1 MYTLTVEP
9 YYDTYTQCYQSI
21 ISINV
26 LPQGPLRALVRR
38 IKFNKLGPNYDRA
51 NCAPVRKCGLALIN
65 RSGACCG
72 QGGGGKGNAWM
83 SPNEIPD
90 LFGFLTVSGYVIDSS
105 ITNMMSLGDIKMD
118 NNRKILC
125 FLSYKKP

>member
-1 MYTLTVEP
+1 MYILTVEP

-38 IKFNKLGPNYDRA
+38 IQFNKLGPNYDRA
-51 NCAPVRKCGLALIN
+51 SCVPVRKCGLALIN
-65 RSGACCG
+65 TNAMCCANK
-72 QGGGGKGNAWM
+72 KGYGWM

-90 LFGFLTVSGYVIDSS
+90 LFGFLTVNGYVIDSS
-105 ITNMMSLGDIKMD
+105 VTNMMSLGDIKMD

>member
-51 NCAPVRKCGLALIN
+51 SCVPVRKCGLALI
-65 RSGACCG
+65 RQGGACCYG
-72 QGGGGKGNAWM
+72 SGGKGYGWM

-90 LFGFLTVSGYVIDSS
+90 LFGFLTASGYTIDSS
-105 ITNMMSLGDIKMD
+105 VTNMMSLGDIKMD

-125 FLSYKKP
+125 FLSYKKA

>member
-1 MYTLTVEP
+1 
-9 YYDTYTQCYQSI
+9 
-21 ISINV
+21 
-26 LPQGPLRALVRR
+26 
-38 IKFNKLGPNYDRA
+38 
-51 NCAPVRKCGLALIN
+51 
-65 RSGACCG
+65 
-72 QGGGGKGNAWM
+72 M